1 MALIFGR
8 ENVQSAKGVK
18 DKEIKFL
25 VAYKYVM
32 CYNNFVN
39 VLMCITNKCI
49 MIHI

>member
-18 DKEIKFL
+18 HKEKHKEIKFL

-32 CYNNFVN
+32 CYNNSVN
-39 VLMCITNKCI
+39 VLVCITNK
-49 MIHI
+49 

>member
-18 DKEIKFL
+18 HKEIKFL

-32 CYNNFVN
+32 CYNLTFADK
-39 VLMCITNKCI
+39 TD
-49 MIHI
+49 